1 MKWGDV
7 SLWQW
12 QQIQMLDEKK
22 DKLSEHTLIIDTI
35 CILTN
40 KTREQILNLS
50 KRDLAKIVDSVQF
63 LYLKNP
69 APKAVNYIRIGK
81 RKYKFN
87 YNAKIAEAGRYIE
100 TKYFLADFKNN
111 VHKIGASMLTP
122 MRFTWKGWI
131 EVPYDSTKHEEY
143 ANDLLSGSF
152 EKVFGSVVQW
162 VTNVKDL
169 DNSFKGLFNNPNLGE
184 EEERGGNNF
193 MKYFGWIYQASL
205 ISEFEKIKLEEVY
218 KLPSIQFLNDLSYLS
233 AKSNYEA
240 DIRKKRNNGN

>member
-1 MKWGDV
+1 MNWSDI

-22 DKLSEHTLIIDTI
+22 DKLSEHTIIIDTI

-40 KTREQILNLS
+40 KNREEILNLS
-50 KRDLAKIVDSVQF
+50 KRQIGNIIDSVQF
-63 LYLKNP
+63 LYLKT
-69 APKAVNYIRIGK
+69 PKPIAVNYISVGK
-81 RKYKFN
+81 RKYKLN

-100 TKYFLADFKNN
+100 TKYFLSDFKNN
-111 VHKIGASMLTP
+111 VHKIGASMITP
-122 MRFTWKGWI
+122 MRFTWKGWKEEI
-131 EVPYDSTKHEEY
+131 YDPSKHEEY
-143 ANDLLSGSF
+143 ANDLLSASF
-152 EKVFGSVVQW
+152 EKVFGSVIQW

-169 DNSFKGLFNNPNLGE
+169 DNSFKGLFNNPDLGQE
-184 EEERGGNNF
+184 DEREGSNF

-205 ISEFEKIKLEEVY
+205 ISEFEKIKLEDVY